1 MKRKQFK
8 AAIVLSYIICALPFY
23 AVFTSCTSDDE
34 EEQITEQD
42 GRRMH
47 HLTIVD
53 VPMTRATLT
62 DNGGNTLGA
71 AWKVDGENVDKATYL
86 NLSEVLQ
93 TNLYYGDLRASNSGS
108 TATFSGDVWCR
119 NLDKLAIIYPTMDDF
134 TDNGSYTITLDGQ
147 KGTLD
152 DLAQNYHYVYGVGE
166 ITVDNANP
174 DNASG
179 TISSMKS
186 LLAVCKFTFK
196 DKDTNTAIPVKTL
209 NVGYYDTERNVP
221 TVYSHTATLTPI
233 KEKGAIK
240 DIVNPAD
247 IELVPG
253 TFSGLLTVTLPAT
266 VTTDSVYVAL
276 LPVNEKS
283 DFYFSVTGSEGTFTG
298 TAKAKLLAGNY
309 YPVELKLS
317 KTN

>member
-23 AVFTSCTSDDE
+23 AVLTSCSSDDE
-34 EEQITEQD
+34 EEQVTEQD
-42 GRRMH
+42 GRRMR
-47 HLTIVD
+47 HLTIAD
-53 VPMTRATLT
+53 VPLTRATLI
-62 DNGGNTLGA
+62 DNNDGTLSA
-71 AWKVDGENVDKATYL
+71 KWKADDESVDQATYL
-86 NLSEVLQ
+86 NLSGVLQ
-93 TNLYYGDLRASNSGS
+93 TVLYYGNLKASESQETS
-108 TATFSGDVWCR
+108 TFTGDVWCG
-119 NLDKLAIIYPTMDDF
+119 NGDKLAILYPTKNYFVRD
-134 TDNGSYTITLDGQ
+134 GSYTINLDGQ
-147 KGTLD
+147 NGTLNY
-152 DLAQNYHYVYGVGE
+152 LAQHYHYVYGVG
-166 ITVDNANP
+166 TVSVVNAT
-174 DNASG
+174 NATA

-196 DKDTNTAIPVKTL
+196 DKDTNNDIPVSTL
-209 NVGYYDTERNVP
+209 TLGYYDAKENVP

-233 KEKGAIK
+233 KEEGAIK

-253 TFSGLLTVTLPAT
+253 SFSGLLTVILPAT
-266 VTTDSVYVAL
+266 VTTNSVYVAL

-298 TAKAKLLAGNY
+298 TAKAKLLAGKY

>member
-1 MKRKQFK
+1 MMKKQLK
-8 AAIVLSYIICALPFY
+8 TAIALSFIICALPFSS
-23 AVFTSCTSDDE
+23 VLTSCTSDDE

-42 GRRMH
+42 GRRMR
-47 HLTIVD
+47 HLTIAD
-53 VPMTRATLT
+53 VPMTRATLV
-62 DNGGNTLGA
+62 DNGDNTLSA
-71 AWKVDGENVDKATYL
+71 AWKVEGASVDKATYL

-93 TNLYYGDLRASNSGS
+93 TNLRYGDLTASNPGS
-108 TATFSGDVWCR
+108 TATFTGNVWCG
-119 NLDKLAIIYPTMDDF
+119 NGDKLAILYPTKNYFASD
-134 TDNGSYTITLDGQ
+134 GSYTINLDGQ
-147 KGTLD
+147 NGTLNY
-152 DLAQNYHYVYGVGE
+152 LAQHYHYVYGVG
-166 ITVDNANP
+166 TVSVVNAT
-174 DNASG
+174 NATA

-196 DKDTNTAIPVKTL
+196 DKDTNNDIPVSTL
-209 NVGYYDTERNVP
+209 TLGYYDAKENVP

-233 KEKGAIK
+233 KEEGAIK

-266 VTTDSVYVAL
+266 VTTNSVYVAL
-276 LPVNEKS
+276 LPVNVKN
-283 DFYFSVTGSEGTFTG
+283 DFYFSVTGSEGTYTG
-298 TAKAKLLAGNY
+298 TAKAKLLAGKY

>member
-23 AVFTSCTSDDE
+23 AVLTSCSSDDE
-34 EEQITEQD
+34 EEQVTEQD
-42 GRRMH
+42 GRRMR
-47 HLTIVD
+47 HLTIAD
-53 VPMTRATLT
+53 VPLTRATLI
-62 DNGGNTLGA
+62 DNNDGTLSA
-71 AWKVDGENVDKATYL
+71 KWKADDESVDQATYL

-93 TNLYYGDLRASNSGS
+93 TNLRFGDLKASNSGS

-119 NLDKLAIIYPTMDDF
+119 NLDKLAILYPTKDDF

-152 DLAQNYHYVYGVGE
+152 DLAQKYHYVYGVGE

-179 TISSMKS
+179 KISSMKS

-209 NVGYYDTERNVP
+209 NVGYYDTEGNKP
-221 TVYSHTATLTPI
+221 SGYIHTATLTPI
-233 KEKGAIK
+233 KEEGAIK

-253 TFSGLLTVTLPAT
+253 TFLGLLTVTLPAT
-266 VTTDSVYVAL
+266 VTTNSVYVAL

-283 DFYFSVTGSEGTFTG
+283 DFYFSVTGSEGTYTG
-298 TAKAKLLAGNY
+298 TAKAKLLAGKY